1 MYLHKF
7 NIKPRDKQHKTIKWV
22 VPDDIRQYVKKVNS
36 NTFEIHSHEDISLKP
51 KEVKFLML
59 GIGFMMSE
67 GVVLTSLAN
76 SLSEKRCS
84 IQNEV
89 NLEDTTNIIAVIT
102 NNSKE
107 IVKIQENDLL
117 FLVCYKRLTL

>member
-1 MYLHKF
+1 MNIHKF
-7 NIKPRDKQHKTIKWV
+7 NNKPRDKQHKTIKWV

-89 NLEDTTNIIAVIT
+89 NLEDTDNIIAVIT

-117 FLVCYKRLTL
+117 FFVCYKRLSL

>member
-1 MYLHKF
+1 MNIHKF
-7 NIKPRDKQHKTIKWV
+7 NIKPKDKQNKTIKWM
-22 VPDDIRQYVKKVNS
+22 ISTGNRQYVKKI
-36 NTFEIHSHEDISLKP
+36 NTNTWEIFSQENIKLKP
-51 KEVKFLML
+51 KEVKHLFL

-89 NLEDTTNIIAVIT
+89 NLEDTVNIIAVIT

-107 IVKIQENDLL
+107 IVNIQENDLL
-117 FLVCYKRLTL
+117 FIVCYKKI

>member
-1 MYLHKF
+1 MNIHKF
-7 NIKPRDKQHKTIKWV
+7 NIKPRVKQHKTIKWII
-22 VPDDIRQYVKKVNS
+22 PDNIRQYVKKVNS
-36 NTFEIHSHEDISLKP
+36 GTWEIYSHEDISLKP

-76 SLSEKRCS
+76 SLSKKRCS

-89 NLEDTTNIIAVIT
+89 NLEDTVDIIA
-102 NNSKE
+102 KE
-107 IVKIQENDLL
+107 IILRKLL
-117 FLVCYKRLTL
+117 KSKKTIFYFSSVIKNYDR

>member
-1 MYLHKF
+1 MYVHKF
-7 NIKPRDKQHKTIKWV
+7 NTKPKEKQHKTIKWM
-22 VPDDIRQYVKKVNS
+22 VPTDIRQHVEKVNG
-36 NTFEIHSHEDISLKP
+36 NTWKIFSHESISLEP
-51 KEVKFLML
+51 KEVKHLSL

-89 NLEDTTNIIAVIT
+89 NLEDTTDITAVIT
-102 NNSKE
+102 NNNSKE
-107 IVKIQENDLL
+107 IVNIQENDLL
-117 FLVCYKRLTL
+117 FLVCYKKI

>member
-1 MYLHKF
+1 MNTHKF
-7 NIKPRDKQHKTIKWV
+7 NIKPKDKQHKTIKWMI
-22 VPDDIRQYVKKVNS
+22 PTDIRQYVKKVNG
-36 NTFEIHSHEDISLKP
+36 NTWKIFSQENIKLKP
-51 KEVKFLML
+51 KEVKHLLL

-67 GVVLTSLAN
+67 GVVLTSLTN
-76 SLSEKRCS
+76 LLSEKRCS

-107 IVKIQENDLL
+107 NVNIQENDPL
-117 FLVCYKRLTL
+117 FLVCYKKI

>member
-1 MYLHKF
+1 MNIHKF
-7 NIKPRDKQHKTIKWV
+7 NIKPKDKRYKTIKWLI
-22 VPDDIRQYVKKVNS
+22 PEKIRQYVKKVNA
-36 NTFEIHSHEDISLKP
+36 NTWEIFSQENIILQP
-51 KEVKFLML
+51 KEVKHLFL

-76 SLSEKRCS
+76 SLSKKRCS

-89 NLEDTTNIIAVIT
+89 NLEDTVNIITVIT

-107 IVKIQENDLL
+107 IVNIQENEHL
-117 FLVCYKRLTL
+117 FLVCYKKL

>member
-1 MYLHKF
+1 MNIHKF
-7 NIKPRDKQHKTIKWV
+7 NIKPEVKQHKTIKWII
-22 VPDDIRQYVKKVNS
+22 PDDIRQYVKKVNS
-36 NTFEIHSHEDISLKP
+36 GTWEISSQENIKLKP
-51 KEVKFLML
+51 KEVKHLFL

-89 NLEDTTNIIAVIT
+89 NLEDTSNIIAVIT

-107 IVKIQENDLL
+107 IVNIQENDLL
-117 FLVCYKRLTL
+117 FLVCYKKL

>member
-1 MYLHKF
+1 MNIHKF
-7 NIKPRDKQHKTIKWV
+7 NIKPKDKQYKTIKWII
-22 VPDDIRQYVKKVNS
+22 PLDIKNYVKKVNA
-36 NTFEIHSHEDISLKP
+36 NTWEIFSQENIILQP
-51 KEVKFLML
+51 KEVKQLFLGM
-59 GIGFMMSE
+59 GFMMSE

-89 NLEDTTNIIAVIT
+89 NLEDTINITTVIT

-107 IVKIQENDLL
+107 IVNIQENELL
-117 FLVCYKRLTL
+117 FHVCYKKL